1 MALGAGNVW
10 ANEVPQGSL
19 GGEPGPQ
26 DTVLL
31 HWNGKTWSR
40 AAKDTGLDLDGH
52 DRGRDR
58 RPVAVR
64 L

>member
-10 ANEVPQGSL
+10 VTEVPQGSL
-19 GGEPGPQ
+19 GGGPGPQ

-40 AAKDTGLDLDGH
+40 AAKDTGLDLDGMTG
-52 DRGRDR
+52 DGTGGL
-58 RPVAVR
+58 AVR